1 MPPGFQRFALGW
13 KDEVKRERARAA
25 ESTWRRRGL
34 GAEERGDE
42 RRGEEKR
49 HAERREEPRE
59 NTHSSTQAPPL
70 GPPPLL
76 LLLLLGLHQ
85 RCCPPRPQLRRMT
98 PGPRPHTC
106 ERDGSTPRSWAPA
119 CSALHA
125 RPVGIDGCGAALQP
139 GNGDARWT
147 VERPAAAG
155 HRVAPGHGH
164 GAVNRT
170 EGATDGCG
178 REAEEGR
185 TTIVIS
191 YKCFESTRCR
201 QSL

>member
-1 MPPGFQRFALGW
+1 M
-13 KDEVKRERARAA
+13 
-25 ESTWRRRGL
+25 
-34 GAEERGDE
+34 
-42 RRGEEKR
+42 
-49 HAERREEPRE
+49 RREERRR
-59 NTHSSTQAPPL
+59 THSSTQALPL
-70 GPPPLL
+70 GPPLP

-106 ERDGSTPRSWAPA
+106 ERDGSTPRTWASA

-125 RPVGIDGCGAALQP
+125 RLIGIDGCGAALQP
-139 GNGDARWT
+139 GGDARWT
-147 VERPAAAG
+147 LERPAAAC

-170 EGATDGCG
+170 EGATDGGG
-178 REAEEGR
+178 REGKEGR

-191 YKCFESTRCR
+191 
-201 QSL
+201 